1 MTNIPRWHY
10 RIEVFNNFYT
20 DFQNCLEAQQ
30 EFALLKTCYEFYSK
44 SLRDILNEK
53 DEGLYLPSQVLVE
66 AQKSGLIDD
75 SDVWLDYI
83 QELNEYYQ
91 TYGEEE
97 KQNLRDKIVD
107 KYKPKLSNAS
117 LNLNT
122 FYNNCHHIEN
132 IPAAKPILDKEL
144 KSVDIGITKY
154 SYDLLMNSF
163 KENSYIKSVWIH
175 GSRAKGNARKCSDID
190 LIIDIDV
197 KRIEDCKQQFDN
209 LPIPYRIDFVSCNN
223 STNESFLRAII
234 PDAKL
239 IYCIEDN

>member
-1 MTNIPRWHY
+1 MTNIPRWQG
-10 RIEVFNNFYT
+10 RIEVFNNFYS

-53 DEGLYLPSQVLVE
+53 GEGLYLPSQVLVE
-66 AQKSGLIDD
+66 AQKFGLIDD
-75 SDVWLDYI
+75 ADVWLDYI

-107 KYKPKLSNAS
+107 KYKLHLSNAS

-122 FYNNCHHIEN
+122 FYNNRYIDN
-132 IPAAKPILDKEL
+132 VLVKNAVLDKEL
-144 KSVDIGITKY
+144 KSIDIGVMES
-154 SYDLLMNSF
+154 SYNLLMQAFEDNQD
-163 KENSYIKSVWIH
+163 IKSVWIH

-197 KRIEDCKQQFDN
+197 ERIEDCKKQLDN
-209 LPIPYRIDFVSCNN
+209 LPIPYRVDFVSCND
-223 STNESFLRAII
+223 STCELFLRKII